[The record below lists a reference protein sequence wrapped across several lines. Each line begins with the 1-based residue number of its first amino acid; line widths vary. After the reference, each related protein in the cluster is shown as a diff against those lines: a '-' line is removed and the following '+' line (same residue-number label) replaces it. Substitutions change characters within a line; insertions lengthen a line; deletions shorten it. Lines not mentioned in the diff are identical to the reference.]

1 MVDSGFDFQA
11 EAKAACDGIVGRKV
25 KWAVLRIP
33 EGKDAGCAL
42 VATGQQSGTDEASS
56 EADFKAFVDQM
67 PENEPRW
74 GIYDLNFLKND
85 VNNNKI
91 VFV

>member
-42 VATGQQSGTDEASS
+42 VASGNCSGTDETCS
-56 EADFKAFVDQM
+56 ENDFKAFV
-67 PENEPRW
+67 E
-74 GIYDLNFLKND
+74 
-85 VNNNKI
+85 
-91 VFV
+91 

>member
-56 EADFKAFVDQM
+56 EADFKAFVDNM